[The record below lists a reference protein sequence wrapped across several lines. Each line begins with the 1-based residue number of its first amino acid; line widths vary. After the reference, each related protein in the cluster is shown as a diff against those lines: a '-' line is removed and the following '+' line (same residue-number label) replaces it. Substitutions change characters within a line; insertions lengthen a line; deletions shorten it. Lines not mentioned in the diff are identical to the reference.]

1 LNELA
6 DASELATAVDQS
18 LAPVDDGSADPRVV
32 LRGIQ
37 AAAIAA
43 GRPVL
48 IFVDEVQRLAT
59 HWSNEDDSTATQQA
73 LAEIMHQHDGRIVFL
88 LAGSERG
95 AVEALLDEGQPL
107 HYDGMTFP
115 VPDIQPGDWHHGLPE
130 RFAEAGLEITPER
143 IDQILAASGG
153 HPQRT
158 MRICAHVHQLTDGAA
173 FEVSEIVVDEAIRV
187 ARGHPSWSD

>member
-1 LNELA
+1 
-6 DASELATAVDQS
+6 
-18 LAPVDDGSADPRVV
+18 
-32 LRGIQ
+32 
-37 AAAIAA
+37 
-43 GRPVL
+43 
-48 IFVDEVQRLAT
+48 VQRLAT